1 VGYLLNKKS
10 KVIGDLSKAGLLS
23 PVVAAGLPPLAGGL
37 TGLMMLLHQED
48 G

>member
-1 VGYLLNKKS
+1 
-10 KVIGDLSKAGLLS
+10 VI
-23 PVVAAGLPPLAGGL
+23 AAGLPPLAGGL